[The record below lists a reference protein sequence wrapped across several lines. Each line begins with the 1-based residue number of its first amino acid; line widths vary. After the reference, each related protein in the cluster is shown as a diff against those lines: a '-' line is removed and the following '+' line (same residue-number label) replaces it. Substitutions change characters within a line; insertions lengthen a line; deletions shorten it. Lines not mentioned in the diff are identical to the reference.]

1 MKWLAVLVPIAV
13 FQPAVEPSLELL
25 LDRVSAYLLRYE
37 PIISEVIADED
48 MTQWDRADTAFSRPA
63 GHRRLRSEM
72 AFMRLPGDGEWI
84 GFRLVQH
91 VDGRS
96 VRSQQERLQRLLAGS
111 GDDQRRGVAIALE
124 SGSYNLGPKRTT
136 NMPLLAFEFL
146 HPRNRRRLTFELRGR
161 ERVDGRTLR
170 RIDFAEHESPTIIR
184 TPAGGDMRAH
194 GTLWIDEATAVIR
207 QTLIR
212 DADPFRPFQ
221 LRVAFVEHATLGIL
235 VPARMWEVFPVG
247 GRSGEG
253 DARYSNFRRF
263 TTSGRIVPH

>member
-91 VDGRS
+91 VDGR
-96 VRSQQERLQRLLAGS
+96 
-111 GDDQRRGVAIALE
+111 
-124 SGSYNLGPKRTT
+124 
-136 NMPLLAFEFL
+136 
-146 HPRNRRRLTFELRGR
+146 
-161 ERVDGRTLR
+161 
-170 RIDFAEHESPTIIR
+170 
-184 TPAGGDMRAH
+184 
-194 GTLWIDEATAVIR
+194 
-207 QTLIR
+207 
-212 DADPFRPFQ
+212 
-221 LRVAFVEHATLGIL
+221 
-235 VPARMWEVFPVG
+235 
-247 GRSGEG
+247 
-253 DARYSNFRRF
+253 
-263 TTSGRIVPH
+263 